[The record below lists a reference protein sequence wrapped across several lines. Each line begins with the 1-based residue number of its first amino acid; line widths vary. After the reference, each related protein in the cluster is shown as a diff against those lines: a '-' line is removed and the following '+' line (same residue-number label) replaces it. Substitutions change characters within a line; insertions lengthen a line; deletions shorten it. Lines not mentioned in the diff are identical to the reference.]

1 MMIELSIII
10 VNFNV
15 KELLEQT
22 LLSVKRATHQISKE
36 IFVVDNASTDGSVG
50 MIRQKFPEVKL
61 IANKENIGF
70 GKANNQAMAHAQGR
84 FFVILNP
91 DTVVQ
96 EDTFSVIIDFF
107 EKNSRAGMVG
117 CKILNPDGSLQL
129 ACRRSFPTPWVGFTR
144 IVGLSRIFPK
154 SKLFG
159 KYNLTY
165 LDPDETYEVEAISG
179 SFMVVRSEVAQEV
192 GFFDESFFMYGEDL
206 DWCYRIQEAGW
217 KIYYVPD
224 TKIIH
229 FKGES
234 TKKAGIDLTIEFYRA
249 MRLFVQK
256 HYHSRYFYLPQ
267 WFLVLGI
274 TLRAAVTLLAKF
286 ITAFVPVAIDL
297 FFLNLSLII
306 ALFIRF
312 GSLKHLHSYIAVTI
326 IYSTIWLICLAL
338 MGVYSGRK
346 LASIRAASGI
356 IIGFI
361 LNASITFFFNMY
373 AFSRAVVLI
382 SGFFNLIFIS
392 GWRFL
397 FKLLPRFGVMSP
409 RGTFGK
415 TILRKRALIVG
426 TREGGKKI
434 SDKLRERVDGGYEI
448 IGIVTLNEGEEYS
461 QPGEVEILG
470 SVSNLDAIIRQQK
483 IQEVIFATEQISYD
497 TILAIM
503 ARCSRRSVNFKLVPS
518 SMEVIIGKA
527 SVDRIGALPLVDIDY
542 TLNRPVNIFIKRT
555 TDIVI
560 ATGILAITFPVLFY
574 LKFIKK
580 LKLRIRNIDDNK
592 GGFVRVPEFV
602 PRDSDKMRWTH
613 QLPRLWAVIK
623 GYISLVGSEMLEYS
637 EESNDPQRIALKPG
651 LVGLVQLNKNSN
663 LTAEDKQRYDLFYL
677 KNYSPVLD
685 IEIMIK
691 LIFKI

>member
-1 MMIELSIII
+1 MIELSIII

-22 LLSVKRATHQISKE
+22 LVSAKKAAHNFAHE

-50 MIRQKFPEVKL
+50 MIRQKFPDVKL
-61 IANKENIGF
+61 IANKENVGF
-70 GKANNQAMAHAQGR
+70 GKANNQAMRLAQGK
-84 FFVILNP
+84 FLVILNP

-96 EDTFSVIIDFF
+96 EDTFSVIIEFF
-107 EKNSRAGMVG
+107 DKHPDAGMAG

-179 SFMVVRSEVAQEV
+179 SFMMVRNNVAQEV

-206 DWCYRIQEAGW
+206 DWCYRIKEAGW

-234 TKKAGIDLTIEFYRA
+234 SKKARIDLTIEFYRA
-249 MRLFVQK
+249 MRLFVEK
-256 HYHSRYFYLPQ
+256 HYQSRFFYLPQ

-274 TLRAAVTLLAKF
+274 VLRAGITLLAKV
-286 ITAFVPVAIDL
+286 IIAFLPVAIDL

-306 ALFIRF
+306 ALLIRF
-312 GSLKHLHSYIAVTI
+312 KSLVHWHSYIVVTV
-326 IYSTIWLICLAL
+326 IYSTIWLLCLSL
-338 MGVYSGRK
+338 MGVYGGRK
-346 LASIRAASGI
+346 LASMRAASGV

-382 SGFFNLIFIS
+382 ASFFNLIFIS
-392 GWRFL
+392 GWRFF
-397 FKLLPRFGVMSP
+397 FKLLPRFGVMSA
-409 RGTFGK
+409 RGSFGK

-426 TREGGKKI
+426 TREGGQKI
-434 SDKLRERVDGGYEI
+434 NDKLRERVDGGYEI
-448 IGIVTLNEGEEYS
+448 IGIVTLNDQDEFTRE
-461 QPGEVEILG
+461 QDIEILG
-470 SVSNLDAIIRQQK
+470 SVDNLDAIIKQQK

-497 TILAIM
+497 AILAMM

-527 SVDRIGALPLVDIDY
+527 SIDRIGALPLVDIDY
-542 TLNRPVNIFIKRT
+542 TLNRPINIFVKRT
-555 TDIVI
+555 TDVI
-560 ATGILAITFPVLFY
+560 ISAGILVMTSPLLFY
-574 LKFIKK
+574 MKFIRKAK
-580 LKLRIRNIDDNK
+580 LKTRKIDDNQ
-592 GGFVRVPEFV
+592 GGFVKVAEFADPMSPKKSWV
-602 PRDSDKMRWTH
+602 H
-613 QLPRLWAVIK
+613 QLPRLWAVIR
-623 GYISLVGSEMLEYS
+623 GDISLVGAEMIEYASEMNE
-637 EESNDPQRIALKPG
+637 PKRIALKPG
-651 LVGLVQLNKNSN
+651 LVGLVQINKNSN
-663 LTAEDKQRYDLFYL
+663 LTTEDKQRYDLFYL

-685 IEIMIK
+685 IEIMLK